1 LSSAMLSAYSCLSDE
16 HPGTTNHQNS
26 AYSLE
31 WLLPKLSFPDRI
43 VVKDVRTWCVD
54 HCFWTTL

>member
-43 VVKDVRTWCVD
+43 VVKDVRT
-54 HCFWTTL
+54 